1 MFEQFINQLA
11 WLNHVFQFCS
21 YHNSWLSFITNL
33 FSKRAMLKDNL
44 WTKFW
49 PRRAEQDQPQ
59 RDYAQALTDRCSLW
73 LPRSSLMGSAGQ
85 SHTNSSRQS
94 HRVQPSPSAAPGTR
108 ASSKRKGSGDVALQ
122 RSRSPRGNRGGAG
135 PALGIESDPKVSLQ
149 AEVSNYGR
157 KPLVYIHIPTDAEY
171 FSLLL

>member
-33 FSKRAMLKDNL
+33 FSKRAVLKDNL

-73 LPRSSLMGSAGQ
+73 LPRTGNWWEVQGRVTQTALNKVTGFSQAHQLLLAPGLPAKGRGQ
-85 SHTNSSRQS
+85 EMWLCSDHEAPEVTEGGWTCTR
-94 HRVQPSPSAAPGTR
+94 HRVR
-108 ASSKRKGSGDVALQ
+108 
-122 RSRSPRGNRGGAG
+122 
-135 PALGIESDPKVSLQ
+135 PKS
-149 AEVSNYGR
+149 
-157 KPLVYIHIPTDAEY
+157 
-171 FSLLL
+171 